1 MKRVWK
7 VLYVCAIICS
17 LTGCIRDNG
26 NTTSDRGGVDVN
38 TTTVERGDTDINQTT
53 TEEEHDTGTSKDVKF
68 RYLDYYIYVT
78 SPESGCPSSETL
90 WSTDYKD
97 GEEYVNVDFYGK
109 EGSLEKRIEELKA
122 EGKDVSNG
130 WLWGNEC
137 QFYVDNATIA
147 MVPLGDDGYLQVEI
161 TREDGALTEMTR
173 VHNGFTM
180 KIEKV
185 E

>member
-7 VLYVCAIICS
+7 VLYVCVIMCS

-26 NTTSDRGGVDVN
+26 SATIDRGGVDVN
-38 TTTVERGDTDINQTT
+38 TTTVERGDEDINQTT
-53 TEEEHDTGTSKDVKF
+53 TEEDTGAW
-68 RYLDYYIYVT
+68 
-78 SPESGCPSSETL
+78 ESGTVYYNDYKIAISGPKVGHPSHGTL
-90 WSTDYKD
+90 WSTYYED
-97 GEEYVNVDFYGK
+97 GEESIDVDFYGK

-122 EGKDVSNG
+122 EGKDVSKG

-137 QFYVDNATIA
+137 QFYLDNATIA

-180 KIEKV
+180 NIEKV